1 MKRVWRIA
9 PILAVLVVLAV
20 AFAPG
25 AGASRTAARPAAK
38 SEKGNEEKKYKKEL
52 KTLDKEIKKQQKE
65 EAKQE
70 KKECKTAAAAAA
82 APCAAPIAEVVLKP
96 AGGLNAIGNWQF
108 LAIPETKILEIENRG
123 TAQGYLWQIEVTK
136 NVPACL
142 PALGG
147 LSCPRFVIKSP
158 AAAVGGVQP
167 CGAFTKLAGVA
178 IPATAKCVLEVTNV
192 GAVTAASIAVTV
204 YAADLELEWSVV
216 RTPPPTLIAAVG
228 LES

>member
-9 PILAVLVVLAV
+9 PILAALVVLAV
-20 AFAPG
+20 VFAPG
-25 AGASRTAARPAAK
+25 AGASRAAARPAAK

-70 KKECKTAAAAAA
+70 KKECKTAAAA

-123 TAQGYLWQIEVTK
+123 TAQGYLWQIEVSK

-147 LSCPRFVIKSP
+147 LSCPRFKITSP

-192 GAVTAASIAVTV
+192 GAVTAAGIAVTL